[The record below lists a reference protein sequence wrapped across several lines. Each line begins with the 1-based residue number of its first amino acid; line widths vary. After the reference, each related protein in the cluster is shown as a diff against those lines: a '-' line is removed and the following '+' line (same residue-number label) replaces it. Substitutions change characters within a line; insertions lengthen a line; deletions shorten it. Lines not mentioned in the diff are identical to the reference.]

1 MSTELCIVCLDE
13 YSININTIPH
23 LIKLCEC
30 QFWIHEICINAWLIK
45 EPVCPI
51 CKKLMIYETEELKS
65 DAIINNNN
73 IDNNNIDNNNID
85 NNNIDNNVIDNNID
99 NNFVPK
105 NYLIC
110 IRKTLLF
117 LIIVFIIV
125 IILIFTFV

>member
-1 MSTELCIVCLDE
+1 MSNELCIVCLDE

-73 IDNNNIDNNNID
+73 IDNN
-85 NNNIDNNVIDNNID
+85 VIDNNID

-105 NYLIC
+105 NYIIC

>member
-51 CKKLMIYETEELKS
+51 CKKQMIYETKEVASTSTSTHNHNVSTINSNDEFNYNK
-65 DAIINNNN
+65 II
-73 IDNNNIDNNNID
+73 
-85 NNNIDNNVIDNNID
+85 
-99 NNFVPK
+99 FK
-105 NYLIC
+105 
-110 IRKTLLF
+110 KTLLF
-117 LIIVFIIV
+117 CILTLTIV
-125 IILIFTFV
+125 ISVILMLV

>member
-1 MSTELCIVCLDE
+1 MSNELCIVCLDE

-30 QFWIHEICINAWLIK
+30 QFWIHEICINTWLIK

-73 IDNNNIDNNNID
+73 IDNNVIDNNNID
-85 NNNIDNNVIDNNID
+85 NNNIDNN
-99 NNFVPK
+99 FVPK
-105 NYLIC
+105 NYIIC